1 MSEIK
6 NEDQHFAERNALN
19 AEMAQLM
26 GNLSSNTSPI
36 GDWKLARIQES
47 RLMGA
52 PDPYDL
58 NDLVK
63 QRQITRDRIN
73 EIEIELKRLDGVEPT
88 EAELLALAK
97 SKKKGEITEFDN
109 SANVNSFIIGGLPMW
124 LSFEQ
129 RSRLLR
135 LIDAAEAKGEETY
148 TKNWG
153 GIDYTFPT
161 SQWRAMVNAVEDY
174 AGACQAVTEGHR
186 NNIEAL
192 DTIKKVE
199 DYDITI
205 GYPTKINFDTMF
217 NS

>member
-1 MSEIK
+1 M

-36 GDWKLARIQES
+36 GDWKLARIQEA

-58 NDLVK
+58 NTLVK
-63 QRQITRDRIN
+63 NRQDTRDRIN

-97 SKKKGEITEFDN
+97 SKKKGEITEFDS

-129 RSRLLR
+129 RSRLIR
-135 LIDAAEAKGEETY
+135 LVDAAESKGDETY

-186 NNIEAL
+186 QNVESL

>member
-1 MSEIK
+1 M
-6 NEDQHFAERNALN
+6 
-19 AEMAQLM
+19 
-26 GNLSSNTSPI
+26 
-36 GDWKLARIQES
+36 
-47 RLMGA
+47 
-52 PDPYDL
+52 
-58 NDLVK
+58 
-63 QRQITRDRIN
+63 
-73 EIEIELKRLDGVEPT
+73 EPT

-153 GIDYTFPT
+153 GIDYTFT
-161 SQWRAMVNAVEDY
+161 TTQWRAMVNAVEDY
-174 AGACQAVTEGHR
+174 AGGCQAVTEAHR
-186 NNIEAL
+186 IAVEAL

-205 GYPTKINFDTMF
+205 GYPNKINFDTMF

>member
-1 MSEIK
+1 MSEIM
-6 NEDQHFAERNALN
+6 NEDQHFAERSALN

-26 GNLSSNTSPI
+26 GNLSSISSPI
-36 GDWKLARIQES
+36 GDWKLSRIQEA

-58 NDLVK
+58 NELVK
-63 QRQITRDRIN
+63 ERQAARDRIN

-109 SANVNSFIIGGLPMW
+109 SANVNSFIIGGLHMW

-153 GIDYTFPT
+153 GIDYTFT
-161 SQWRAMVNAVEDY
+161 TTQWRAMVNAVEDY
-174 AGACQAVTEGHR
+174 AGGCQAVTEAHR
-186 NNIEAL
+186 SAVEAL

-205 GYPTKINFDTMF
+205 GYPNKINFDTMF

>member
-1 MSEIK
+1 MSEIM
-6 NEDQHFAERNALN
+6 NEDQHFAERSALN

-26 GNLSSNTSPI
+26 GNLSSISSPI
-36 GDWKLARIQES
+36 GDWKLSRIQEA

-58 NDLVK
+58 NELVK
-63 QRQITRDRIN
+63 ERQAARDRIN

-109 SANVNSFIIGGLPMW
+109 STNVNSFIIGGLPMW

-153 GIDYTFPT
+153 GIDYTFT
-161 SQWRAMVNAVEDY
+161 TTQWRAMVNAVEDY
-174 AGACQAVTEGHR
+174 AGGCQAVTEAHR
-186 NNIEAL
+186 SAVEAL

-205 GYPTKINFDTMF
+205 GYPNKINFDTMF

>member
-36 GDWKLARIQES
+36 GDWKLARIQEA

-73 EIEIELKRLDGVEPT
+73 EIKIELKRLDGIEPT

-124 LSFEQ
+124 LNFEQ
-129 RSRLLR
+129 RSRLIR
-135 LIDAAEAKGEETY
+135 LVDAAEGKGDETY

-186 NNIEAL
+186 QNVESL

>member
-88 EAELLALAK
+88 EADLLALAK

-129 RSRLLR
+129 RSRLIR
-135 LIDAAEAKGEETY
+135 LVDAAEGKGDETY

-161 SQWRAMVNAVEDY
+161 SQWRVMVNAVEDY

>member
-1 MSEIK
+1 MNEIK

-36 GDWKLARIQES
+36 GDWKLARIQEA

-73 EIEIELKRLDGVEPT
+73 EIKIELKRLDGIEPT

-129 RSRLLR
+129 RSRLIR
-135 LIDAAEAKGEETY
+135 LVDAAEAKGDETY

-186 NNIEAL
+186 QNIESL
-192 DTIKKVE
+192 DTIKEVE

>member
-1 MSEIK
+1 MSEIL
-6 NEDQHFAERNALN
+6 NEDQHFDERNALN

-26 GNLSSNTSPI
+26 GNLSSSASPI
-36 GDWKLARIQES
+36 GDWKLARIQEA

-58 NDLVK
+58 NTLVK
-63 QRQITRDRIN
+63 DRQDTRDRIN

-153 GIDYTFPT
+153 GIDYTFT
-161 SQWRAMVNAVEDY
+161 TTQWRAMVNAVEDY
-174 AGACQAVTEGHR
+174 AGGCQAVTEAHR
-186 NNIEAL
+186 SAVEAL

-205 GYPTKINFDTMF
+205 GYPNKINFDTMF

>member
-109 SANVNSFIIGGLPMW
+109 SANVNSFIIGGLPMG

-129 RSRLLR
+129 RSRLIR
-135 LIDAAEAKGEETY
+135 LVDAAEGKGDETY

-161 SQWRAMVNAVEDY
+161 SQWRVMVNAVEDY

>member
-36 GDWKLARIQES
+36 GDWKLARIQEA

-129 RSRLLR
+129 RSRLIR
-135 LIDAAEAKGEETY
+135 LVDAAEGKGDETY

-161 SQWRAMVNAVEDY
+161 SQWRVMVNAVEDY

>member
-36 GDWKLARIQES
+36 GEWKLARIQEA

-73 EIEIELKRLDGVEPT
+73 EIEIELKRLDGIEPT

-129 RSRLLR
+129 RSRLIR
-135 LIDAAEAKGEETY
+135 LVDAAEGKGDETY

-186 NNIEAL
+186 QNVESL

>member
-1 MSEIK
+1 MSEIL

-26 GNLSSNTSPI
+26 GNLSSNASPI
-36 GDWKLARIQES
+36 GDWKLARIQEA

-58 NDLVK
+58 NTLVK
-63 QRQITRDRIN
+63 DRQDTRDRIN

-153 GIDYTFPT
+153 GIDYTFT
-161 SQWRAMVNAVEDY
+161 TTQWRAMVNAVEDY
-174 AGACQAVTEGHR
+174 AGGCQAVTEDHR
-186 NNIEAL
+186 SA
-192 DTIKKVE
+192 
-199 DYDITI
+199 
-205 GYPTKINFDTMF
+205 GG
-217 NS
+217 

>member
-1 MSEIK
+1 MSEIM
-6 NEDQHFAERNALN
+6 NEDQHFAERSALN

-26 GNLSSNTSPI
+26 GNLSSISSPI
-36 GDWKLARIQES
+36 GDWKLSRIQEA

-58 NDLVK
+58 NELVK
-63 QRQITRDRIN
+63 ERQAARDRIN

-153 GIDYTFPT
+153 GIDYTFT
-161 SQWRAMVNAVEDY
+161 TTQWRAMVNAVEDY
-174 AGACQAVTEGHR
+174 AGGCQAVTEAHR
-186 NNIEAL
+186 SAVEAL

-205 GYPTKINFDTMF
+205 GYPNKINFDTMF

>member
-36 GDWKLARIQES
+36 GDWKLARIQEA

-73 EIEIELKRLDGVEPT
+73 EIKIELKRLDGIEPT

-97 SKKKGEITEFDN
+97 SKKNGEITEFDN

-129 RSRLLR
+129 RSRLIR
-135 LIDAAEAKGEETY
+135 LVDAAEGKGDETY

-153 GIDYTFPT
+153 GIDYPFPT
-161 SQWRAMVNAVEDY
+161 SQWRVMVNAVEDY

-186 NNIEAL
+186 QNVESL

>member
-1 MSEIK
+1 MSEIL
-6 NEDQHFAERNALN
+6 NEDQHFDERNALN

-26 GNLSSNTSPI
+26 GNLSSSASPI
-36 GDWKLARIQES
+36 GDWKLARIQEA

-58 NDLVK
+58 NTLVK
-63 QRQITRDRIN
+63 DRQDTRDRIN

-153 GIDYTFPT
+153 GIEYTFT
-161 SQWRAMVNAVEDY
+161 TTQWRAMVNAVEDY
-174 AGACQAVTEGHR
+174 AGGCQAVTEAHR
-186 NNIEAL
+186 SSVEAL

-205 GYPTKINFDTMF
+205 GYPNKINFDTMF

>member
-36 GDWKLARIQES
+36 GDWKLARIQEA

-186 NNIEAL
+186 QNVESL

-205 GYPTKINFDTMF
+205 GYPNKINFDTMF

>member
-1 MSEIK
+1 MSEIL

-26 GNLSSNTSPI
+26 GNLSSNASPI

-47 RLMGA
+47 RLRGA

-153 GIDYTFPT
+153 GIDYTFT
-161 SQWRAMVNAVEDY
+161 TTQWRAMVNAVEDY
-174 AGACQAVTEGHR
+174 AGGCQAVTETHR
-186 NNIEAL
+186 SAVEAL

-205 GYPTKINFDTMF
+205 GYPNKINFDTMF

>member
-36 GDWKLARIQES
+36 GDWKLARIQEA

-73 EIEIELKRLDGVEPT
+73 EIKIELKRLDGIEPT

-129 RSRLLR
+129 RSRLIR
-135 LIDAAEAKGEETY
+135 LVDAAEGKGDETY

-186 NNIEAL
+186 QNIESL

>member
-129 RSRLLR
+129 RSRLIR
-135 LIDAAEAKGEETY
+135 LVDAAEGKGDETY

-161 SQWRAMVNAVEDY
+161 SQWRVMVNAVEDY